1 MREIRTDIGI
11 SAPAETVWRILT
23 DFSRYPEW
31 NPFIRSVEGVAEE
44 GARLKIRLEP
54 PGGRAMSFKPTVLRV
69 VPRREL
75 RWRGRL
81 LLPGV
86 FDGEHVFA
94 LEEDGGG
101 SVRFVQGEVFRGVL
115 VPALWRFVG
124 ESTHAGFE
132 AMNEAMKRRAESE
145 AT

>member
-1 MREIRTDIGI
+1 MREIRTDIRI

-31 NPFIRSVEGVAEE
+31 NPFIRSVEGIAEE

-75 RWRGRL
+75 RWLGRL

-86 FDGEHVFA
+86 FDGEHVFV
-94 LEEDGGG
+94 LEEAGDGP
-101 SVRFVQGEVFRGVL
+101 VKLVQSEVFRGML
-115 VPALWRFVG
+115 VPVLWRFMG
-124 ESTHAGFE
+124 ESTRAGFE
-132 AMNEAMKRRAESE
+132 AMNEAIRQRAEST
-145 AT
+145 AM

>member
-1 MREIRTDIGI
+1 MRELRTDIRI

-31 NPFIRSVEGVAEE
+31 NPFIKSVGGTAEE
-44 GARLKIRLEP
+44 GAQLQIRLEP
-54 PGGRAMSFKPTVLRV
+54 PGGRGMSFKPTVLRV

-81 LLPGV
+81 LFPGL
-86 FDGEHVFA
+86 FDGEHIFL
-94 LEEDGGG
+94 LEEGEGG
-101 SVRFVQGEVFRGVL
+101 SVRFVQSEVFRGVL
-115 VPALWRFVG
+115 VPVLWPFTG
-124 ESTHAGFE
+124 DSTRAGFE
-132 AMNEAMKRRAESE
+132 AMNEAIKRRAESE